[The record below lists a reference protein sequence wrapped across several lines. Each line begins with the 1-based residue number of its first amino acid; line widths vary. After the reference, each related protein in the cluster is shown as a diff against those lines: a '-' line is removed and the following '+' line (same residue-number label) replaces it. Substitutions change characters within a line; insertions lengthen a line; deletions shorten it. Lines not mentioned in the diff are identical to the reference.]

1 MGRELF
7 EIKKNQVGY
16 GYLIE
21 RDAGYISLDDS
32 RNVKAIREL
41 NEFTSGKN
49 GVEMVDRLKVYAV
62 FQKYGIPN
70 ANGRIYPERVLKKQV
85 ELYNEKINDRRSY
98 GELNHP
104 ESVTINGERLA
115 FLITKLW
122 WENSTLVGEIE
133 LILSPGFV
141 RFGIISCLGDMVAN
155 YIRLNIKIG
164 VSSRGLGSVE
174 KDTFS
179 DKHIVQDDFEITCW
193 DIVTDPSTPGSYI
206 GAQMNDLTQYVENK
220 APSKDKLIEGLD
232 SFLNKKM
239 LV

>member
-21 RDAGYISLDDS
+21 RDAGYVSLDDV

-41 NEFTSGKN
+41 NEFTSGKS
-49 GVEMVDRLKVYAV
+49 GVEVVDRLKVYAV

-70 ANGRIYPERVLKKQV
+70 ANGRIYPERVLRKQV
-85 ELYNEKINDRRSY
+85 ELYQKRISDRSSY

-104 ESVTINGERLA
+104 ESVTLNGERLA

-122 WENSTLVGEIE
+122 WEQSTLVGEIE

-155 YIRLNIKIG
+155 YMRLNIKIG

-206 GAQMNDLTQYVENK
+206 GTEMTDLTQYIESKENNK
-220 APSKDKLIEGLD
+220 NRIIEGLNN
-232 SFLNKKM
+232 FLDKRVI
-239 LV
+239 L